1 MALLVMFV
9 FFFFFFNDTATT
21 EIYTLS
27 LHDALP
33 ISWEKSR
40 RGSAAR
46 PAGRS
51 APACRGCRR
60 GRCRRSCRVL
70 GQPRGRCGERLE
82 ALPHQL
88 HSGVHRAVPC
98 EPAGA
103 QVFDARGP
111 HFRHGGDPT
120 RDARALVER
129 QGERGTQPVRAP
141 ARDGDRIAH
150 RRDPGGV
157 ARGFGRRRERV
168 QVRDQEAQVR
178 ADAASLVVV
187 EQVHAHKKTPAVGE
201 TVGVISHEG
210 GSGRTPSP
218 AAKIPEPSPALYRL
232 LPPIFYPMPRLAI
245 AQIRPSKGDYAAN
258 LQKIG
263 GVLAQIA
270 KPDPP
275 LHLVIFPAT
284 VTSGYFVEGG
294 VPDVAVTAGT
304 VFRDLTWEH
313 EAASAPPIDVAVGF
327 YEVFQNHF
335 YNSCL
340 YASLGNAPS
349 DSASPRNASSG
360 HASPGIRHV
369 HRKVFL
375 PTYGVFDEERF
386 VERGRDIQ
394 AFDTRF
400 GRVAMLICE
409 DAWHSITGTI
419 AALQGAQLVIVPSA
433 SPARGTGMDEEGTR
447 LPTSVV
453 RWERILKGIAAE
465 PGVWVAFASLVG
477 FEGGKGF
484 PGGSVLVSP
493 GGEIV
498 LRGPLFEEAVLT
510 YDLDFEELTRARAES
525 PLLANLEGN
534 LPLLIKNLGK
544 GERGKGKGKAR
555 AAEFDPATNGASVK
569 SAIRNPQSAIH
580 LVGKGVEEG
589 DPLAIDPDLARRW
602 LTSFLK
608 DEVVRR
614 RGFTKGIVGLSGGVD
629 SSLTAF
635 LAVEALGKQNVIAV
649 RMPYKTSS
657 PESLQHAQL
666 VIDQLGIEALTID
679 ISAAVD
685 GYLSQVE
692 TNGAADPTRR
702 GNVMA
707 RERMIVLFDLSAKYK
722 ALPIGTSN
730 KSERLL
736 GYFTWHADDTPPVN
750 PLGDLFKTQVR
761 ALARHVG
768 VPDVILRKP
777 PTPDLVPGQTTEGD
791 YGISYDKVDRI
802 LYYLIRG
809 MKPEDIVSRGFTREE
824 VDKVERRL
832 ESTHWKRRLPTVAV
846 MSQTAIGEFY
856 LRPVDY

>member
-1 MALLVMFV
+1 
-9 FFFFFFNDTATT
+9 
-21 EIYTLS
+21 
-27 LHDALP
+27 
-33 ISWEKSR
+33 
-40 RGSAAR
+40 
-46 PAGRS
+46 
-51 APACRGCRR
+51 
-60 GRCRRSCRVL
+60 
-70 GQPRGRCGERLE
+70 
-82 ALPHQL
+82 
-88 HSGVHRAVPC
+88 
-98 EPAGA
+98 
-103 QVFDARGP
+103 
-111 HFRHGGDPT
+111 
-120 RDARALVER
+120 
-129 QGERGTQPVRAP
+129 
-141 ARDGDRIAH
+141 
-150 RRDPGGV
+150 
-157 ARGFGRRRERV
+157 
-168 QVRDQEAQVR
+168 
-178 ADAASLVVV
+178 
-187 EQVHAHKKTPAVGE
+187 
-201 TVGVISHEG
+201 
-210 GSGRTPSP
+210 
-218 AAKIPEPSPALYRL
+218 
-232 LPPIFYPMPRLAI
+232 MPRIAI
-245 AQIRPSKGDYAAN
+245 AQIRPSKGEYAAN

-270 KPDPP
+270 KLDPP
-275 LHLVIFPAT
+275 VDLVIFPET

-294 VPDVAVTAGT
+294 VRDVAVTAGT
-304 VFRDLTWEH
+304 LFRDLTVEH
-313 EAASAPPIDVAVGF
+313 EAAAAPPIDVAVGF

-340 YASLGNAPS
+340 YASLGNASPGNAS
-349 DSASPRNASSG
+349 LGHASPGSASLGNASPGSASTG
-360 HASPGIRHV
+360 HASPGIKHV

-394 AFDTRF
+394 AFDTRV
-400 GRVAMLICE
+400 GRVAILICE

-433 SPARGTGMDEEGTR
+433 SPARGTGKDEEGTR
-447 LPTSVV
+447 LPASVV
-453 RWERILKGIAAE
+453 RWERILKGIADE
-465 PGVWVAFASLVG
+465 HGVWVGFASLVG

-493 GGEIV
+493 GGEIL

-525 PLLANLEGN
+525 PLLADLEVN
-534 LPLLIKNLGK
+534 LPHLIKTLGMRDAGSGMRK
-544 GERGKGKGKAR
+544 RRPVK
-555 AAEFDPATNGASVK
+555 FDPAVNGSHASRI
-569 SAIRNPQSAIH
+569 SHPASRIH
-580 LVGKGVEEG
+580 IVGKGVEEG
-589 DPLAIDPDLARRW
+589 DPLSIDPDLARRW
-602 LTSFLK
+602 LVSFLK

-614 RGFTKGIVGLSGGVD
+614 RGFAKGIVGLSGGVD

-657 PESLQHAQL
+657 PESMEHAQL
-666 VIDQLGIEALTID
+666 VIDRLGIEALTID

-768 VPDVILRKP
+768 VPDVILQKP

-809 MKPEDIVSRGFTREE
+809 LRPDDIVARGFTREE